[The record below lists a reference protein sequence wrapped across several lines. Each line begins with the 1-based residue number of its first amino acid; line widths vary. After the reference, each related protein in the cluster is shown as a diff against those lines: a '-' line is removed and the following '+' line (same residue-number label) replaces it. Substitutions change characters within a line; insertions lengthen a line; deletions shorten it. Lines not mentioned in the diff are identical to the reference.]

1 MISKLI
7 HSDVT
12 NPFPHIVGLIK
23 KITNDV
29 NDSQLGKGLFKVPL
43 TN

>member
-7 HSDVT
+7 HIDVT

-29 NDSQLGKGLFKVPL
+29 SDSQLGKGLFKVPL